1 MVRGAPP
8 RHPRTNPLS
17 RIPTERSL
25 YSAEEA
31 LIESPALIATDYVA
45 LGSGRRLGGEV
56 GTFEPAVVDASSG
69 PRPTAAR

>member
-17 RIPTERSL
+17 RIPAERSL

-31 LIESPALIATDYVA
+31 LIESQALIATDYVA
-45 LGSGRRLGGEV
+45 LNKVLGGGWEARSIPSDPPWS
-56 GTFEPAVVDASSG
+56 T
-69 PRPTAAR
+69 PTAVRT